1 MTSIFRTRKIHYLF
15 RTPVSIEPC
24 LLSELAGISEL
35 MLVKKTMKPRATVKK
50 KIIFSLIKAGMATDE
65 SKTKKQN
72 RFDEIINVKVRFS
85 LHIEGICYDT
95 FGSRIVNIL

>member
-1 MTSIFRTRKIHYLF
+1 MTSVFRTRKIHSLF

-24 LLSELAGISEL
+24 LLSELAGSEL
-35 MLVKKTMKPRATVKK
+35 MIVKKTMKPRATVKQK
-50 KIIFSLIKAGMATDE
+50 DIFSLIKAGMATDE

-95 FGSRIVNIL
+95 VGSRIVDIL